1 MKEYKFITD
10 EDKKIIEQLN
20 ISDHVVHAFDSILK
34 EESNYKSK
42 NKKIHNFQDLVI
54 DALQRRAELYY
65 KYNI

>member
-20 ISDHVVHAFDSILK
+20 ISDHVVNAFDSILK

>member
-10 EDKKIIEQLN
+10 EDKEIIEQLN

-34 EESNYKSK
+34 EESNYKSN